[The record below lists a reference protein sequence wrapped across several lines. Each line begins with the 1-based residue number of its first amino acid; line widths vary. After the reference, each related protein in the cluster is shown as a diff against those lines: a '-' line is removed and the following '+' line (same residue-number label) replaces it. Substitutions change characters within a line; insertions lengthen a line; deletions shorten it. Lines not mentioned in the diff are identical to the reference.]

1 MSTAPFTVEEARKIL
16 NGAYKTYDVRG
27 VVGKDITLEVA
38 YATGAAFVDEVEACC
53 KTIVVGHDM
62 RDSSQPFSL
71 AFIEGARERG
81 ANVILMGLCSTDE
94 NYFASGL
101 LDMPSA
107 MFTASHNPA
116 EYNGIKMCRAGAK
129 SISKDTGLDS
139 IKERALHYMV
149 EGVPVVEKMGTLVR
163 RDLMNDYV
171 AFMRSKVALE
181 NARPLKIVID
191 TANGMGGFTVP
202 SVFGDAAGFDALP
215 FEIIPLYFELDGSF
229 PNHEANPLDVE
240 NLKDLRA
247 KVLETGADLGLAFDG
262 DADRCFVVDNEGNPV
277 EASAVAAVI
286 SLREIAAAKAR
297 GEEDIK
303 VLHSLTT
310 SLNVPKV
317 IRDAGAEPIRV
328 KVGHSLAKAEMA
340 RTGAIFGGEHS
351 GHYYFQSMW
360 NADSGML
367 AALHMIGEVNDT
379 GLSMAELAKKY
390 TPYFSSGEIN
400 TRVTDATVAN
410 NNILEAFSSRGDVDY
425 LDGITISHCDGEE
438 FWWISVRSSN
448 TEPLLR
454 LNVEASSK
462 ELMETIRD
470 EALALIR
477 S

>member
-1 MSTAPFTVEEARKIL
+1 MNTMNVETASALL
-16 NGAYKTYDVRG
+16 NRAYKTYDVRG
-27 VVGKDITLEVA
+27 IVGQDITLEVA
-38 YATGAAFVDEVEACC
+38 YATGAAFVDEIGACC
-53 KTIVVGHDM
+53 QNVIVGHDM
-62 RDSSQPFSL
+62 RESSKPFAL
-71 AFIEGARERG
+71 AFSQGARERG
-81 ANVILMGLCSTDE
+81 ANVIFMGLCSTDE

-101 LDMPSA
+101 YNAPSA

-129 SISKDTGLDS
+129 SISKNTGLDD

-149 EGVPVVEKMGTLVR
+149 DGVNEVDSVGTFEQK
-163 RDLMNDYV
+163 DLMKDYV
-171 AFMRSKVALE
+171 SFMRSKVALE
-181 NARPLKIVID
+181 HAQPLKIVID

-286 SLREIAAAKAR
+286 ALREIRAAKIK
-297 GEEDIK
+297 GQDNIK
-303 VLHSLTT
+303 VLYSLT
-310 SLNVPKV
+310 SSRNVPEV
-317 IRDAGAEPIRV
+317 IEEAGAEPIRV
-328 KVGHSLAKAEMA
+328 QVGHSLAKAEMA

-379 GLSMAELAKKY
+379 GLSMAELSKKY
-390 TPYFSSGEIN
+390 TPYYYSGEIN
-400 TRVTDATVAN
+400 TRVEDPTEAN
-410 NNILEAFSSRGDVDY
+410 NRILEAFENRGEINH
-425 LDGITISHCDGEE
+425 LDGIMITGVNGDD
-438 FWWISVRSSN
+438 FWWVSVRSSN

-454 LNVEASSK
+454 LNVESSSK
-462 ELMETIRD
+462 KIMEDLRD
-470 EALALIR
+470 EVLNLIR
-477 S
+477 